1 MMVKD
6 FKKTRAARTAA
17 RKAGH
22 KARVET
28 KWAKHEPPA
37 IIFGSLRTG
46 SMKPAN
52 GVLLAQDK
60 LGVDWKQKG

>member
-6 FKKTRAARTAA
+6 FKKTRAQRTAA

-28 KWAKHEPPA
+28 KWAKHEPPFTEVSA
-37 IIFGSLRTG
+37 DRR
-46 SMKPAN
+46 KY
-52 GVLLAQDK
+52 
-60 LGVDWKQKG
+60 